1 MEMNKDREGYKETK
15 VGWIPEE
22 WEKGTFKDICELG
35 YGKDQKKIIDADG
48 KYNILGTGGIMGK
61 TDSFLHD
68 KPSVLIGRKGTINKP
83 MFINKPFWTVDT
95 LFYTK
100 IYPTF
105 DAKWFYYSAK
115 NTNFSRYNEATGV
128 PSLSRENLYRIKYPL
143 PPLPEQ
149 KKIAEILSTVDEK
162 IEVIESQ
169 IVETERLK
177 KGLMQRL
184 LTEGIGHTEF
194 KDSDIGR
201 IPKSW
206 EIKKL
211 GEYCEKVLDGT
222 HFSPK
227 TKSGPFRYITSKNIK
242 FGKLDLT
249 NCASISE
256 EEHRVIYKQCA
267 VKFGD
272 VLLTK
277 DGAKTGNATLNIL
290 HEEFSL
296 LSSVAVIRGSK
307 KLLNE
312 YILQFLLSD
321 IGQKIIK
328 NQMAGQAITR
338 LTLTKINK
346 FPMPIPPITE
356 QKEITD
362 ILSTVDYKITSLQS
376 KKTETETLKKGL
388 MQKLLTGQIRVKLT
402 T

>member
-1 MEMNKDREGYKETK
+1 MLNGS
-15 VGWIPEE
+15 I
-22 WEKGTFKDICELG
+22 IQ
-35 YGKDQKKIIDADG
+35 QKIQI
-48 KYNILGTGGIMGK
+48 
-61 TDSFLHD
+61 S
-68 KPSVLIGRKGTINKP
+68 
-83 MFINKPFWTVDT
+83 VDT
-95 LFYTK
+95 MKPLEYRALAGK
-100 IYPTF
+100 IF
-105 DAKWFYYSAK
+105 IEL
-115 NTNFSRYNEATGV
+115 NTHS
-128 PSLSRENLYRIKYPL
+128 